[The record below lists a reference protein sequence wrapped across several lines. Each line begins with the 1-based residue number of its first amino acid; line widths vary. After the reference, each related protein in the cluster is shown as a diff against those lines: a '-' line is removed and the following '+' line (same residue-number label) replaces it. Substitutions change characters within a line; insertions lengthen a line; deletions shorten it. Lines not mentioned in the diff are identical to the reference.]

1 MNETATGPVLLS
13 VSAFGMALAFLW
25 AERNSPS
32 SRLLSA
38 TLALLGGS
46 VLLNAGVRLAW
57 PYFGLAWRA
66 VGVAEGATL
75 ATFLQWILT
84 LSRRN
89 ARQPADPRWLYA
101 GQCAAIAYVAVA
113 SVAPHLRIEQ
123 FAGHLAAQPWRP
135 GFWLFAAPM
144 LLGAAAA
151 IVAVTQLMRGGM
163 DRAERSRLAGV
174 VASAP
179 LLVGA
184 LIAPAP
190 ANDIMVGFGLV
201 LFVAGVLR
209 YHALRG
215 HEGQFLTR
223 FLSPQVLH
231 LIQQRGLRESLR
243 SDCIEL
249 TVVSCDLRGFT
260 RYTQTHPTEY
270 ALQLLREYYQVVGRA
285 TASFG
290 GTLKDFVGDGAL
302 ILIGAPL
309 RVAEHADTAL
319 SLASLLR
326 QDVEHMLKRWSPRL
340 HRLGVGIGVASGAVQ
355 VGIVASDSRYEYVA
369 VGPAVNLAS
378 RLCESAESSQ
388 ILVAPETAALTL
400 GWRERLQPGPSLTI
414 KGVEGPMQTRLLSAP
429 VPLPGLARLSW
440 TRARTTHPPGSRT
453 A

>member
-1 MNETATGPVLLS
+1 MNEAATGPVLLS

-38 TLALLGGS
+38 TLALLGAS
-46 VLLNAGVRLAW
+46 ILLNAGARLHW
-57 PYFGLAWRA
+57 PYFELAERL
-66 VGVAEGATL
+66 VGIADGATL

-84 LSRRN
+84 LNRGCP
-89 ARQPADPRWLYA
+89 RQPANPRWLRA
-101 GQCAAIAYVAVA
+101 GQWAAIAYMLLSIA
-113 SVAPHLRIEQ
+113 APELRSGQ
-123 FAGHLAAQPWRP
+123 FVGHLAAQRL
-135 GFWLFAAPM
+135 GFWVFAAPM
-144 LLGAAAA
+144 LLGAGAAMFA
-151 IVAVTQLMRGGM
+151 ALQLMRRGL
-163 DRAERSRLAGV
+163 DRSEHSRLTGI
-174 VASAP
+174 VAAAP
-179 LLVGA
+179 LIVGA
-184 LIAPAP
+184 LAVPPP
-190 ANDIMVGFGLV
+190 ANDILVGIGLV

-223 FLSPQVLH
+223 FLSPQVLR
-231 LIQQRGLRESLR
+231 LIQQRGMRQSLG

-309 RVAEHADTAL
+309 RVAGHADIGLAL
-319 SLASLLR
+319 ANLLR
-326 QDVEHMLKRWSPRL
+326 RDVERMLKRWSPRL

-378 RLCESAESSQ
+378 RLCESAYAGE
-388 ILVAPETAALTL
+388 ILVAPETTALAPS
-400 GWRERLQPGPSLTI
+400 WRARLQPGPLQVI
-414 KGVEGPMQTRLLSAP
+414 KGVDGPVKAFLLLDAPDPESAP
-429 VPLPGLARLSW
+429 RKRGETRVTLPPNR
-440 TRARTTHPPGSRT
+440 TRTLRS
-453 A
+453 

>member
-1 MNETATGPVLLS
+1 MDETATGPVLLS

-38 TLALLGGS
+38 TLALLGLS
-46 VLLNAGVRLAW
+46 VLLNAGARLHW
-57 PYFGLAWRA
+57 PYFGLAWRL
-66 VGVAEGATL
+66 VGIAEGATL
-75 ATFLQWILT
+75 AVFLQWIVVLNHHCR
-84 LSRRN
+84 S
-89 ARQPADPRWLYA
+89 QPADRNGLRA
-101 GQCAAIAYVAVA
+101 GQWAALAYMLFAIAL
-113 SVAPHLRIEQ
+113 PDLRSEQ
-123 FAGHLAAQPWRP
+123 FVGHLATQPWRP

-144 LLGAAAA
+144 LMGAITA
-151 IVAVTQLMRGGM
+151 IVAIAQLLRGGL
-163 DRAERSRLAGV
+163 DRAERSRLGGI

-179 LLVGA
+179 LLVVA
-184 LIAPAP
+184 LVLPAP
-190 ANDIMVGFGLV
+190 VNDILVGLGLV

-223 FLSPQVLH
+223 FLSPQVLR
-231 LIQQRGLRESLR
+231 LIQQRGMRQGLR

-249 TVVSCDLRGFT
+249 TAVCCDLRGFT

-270 ALQLLREYYQVVGRA
+270 ALQLLRDYYKVVGRA
-285 TASFG
+285 TAAYG

-309 RVAEHADTAL
+309 RVPGHADAGLAL
-319 SLASLLR
+319 AERLR
-326 QDVEHMLKRWSPRL
+326 RDVEGMLRRWSPRL

-378 RLCESAESSQ
+378 RLCEAARGSE
-388 ILVAPETAALTL
+388 ILVAPGTAALAEA
-400 GWRERLQPGPSLTI
+400 WRERLRPGPLQVI
-414 KGVEGPMQTRLLSAP
+414 KGVDGPVQALLLGERETGVKA
-429 VPLPGLARLSW
+429 A
-440 TRARTTHPPGSRT
+440 
-453 A
+453 